1 MTNSADQ
8 PGKTPTPPHAG
19 SVPLEAI
26 LRTEEL
32 GRRAYRAPDYE
43 TENRALAKVVRALAE
58 APATILQTLADTL
71 LEVFNADSA
80 GMSLLT
86 EDADRF
92 YWPAI
97 AGAWSP
103 HLGGGTPRDFGPCG
117 DVLDCN
123 EPMLFTRWEQRYPYL
138 SEATPLAEEGLLVP
152 FHVNGKAVGTIW
164 AIAHDDR
171 RKFDGEDLRQL
182 QSLGKFASAAYQAV
196 QLQHAEQARRDLAG
210 VNRSQQLLID
220 ELNHR
225 VKNTL
230 ATVQSIAAHTLTSSQ
245 ATVEKK
251 TFEGRLIALSHTHD
265 LLSSRSWES
274 LSFQELLHQ
283 ELDPFG
289 CKGGG
294 ACTLEG
300 SDLQISPKMGL
311 ALALA
316 LHELVTNA
324 AKYGALSKPSGRVHV
339 SWRIDRSSTS
349 EVLRLDWTETGGPP
363 VVAPV
368 REGFGLTTLKRGL
381 AIELDGEVT
390 IDFPSAGLVCT
401 MGIPLFQ

>member
-1 MTNSADQ
+1 MMISADQ
-8 PGKTPTPPHAG
+8 PGTPPAPLDAR
-19 SVPLEAI
+19 SVPLKAI

-32 GRRAYRAPDYE
+32 GRRPYRAPDYE
-43 TENRALAKVVRALAE
+43 TENRALAKVSQALAE

-71 LEVFNADSA
+71 LDVFNADSA

-86 EDADRF
+86 EEGDQF

-117 DVLDCN
+117 DVLDRN
-123 EPMLFTRWEQRYPYL
+123 EPMLFTRWDRRYPYL
-138 SEATPLAEEGLLVP
+138 GEATPLVEEGLLVP
-152 FHVNGKAVGTIW
+152 FHVHGKAVGTVW

-171 RKFDGEDLRQL
+171 RRFDAEDLRQL

-196 QLQHAEQARRDLAG
+196 QLQHAEQARRDLAAL
-210 VNRSQQLLID
+210 NRSQQQLIS

-230 ATVQSIAAHTLTSSQ
+230 ATVQSIAAHTLTSAQ
-245 ATVEKK
+245 ATGEKK

-265 LLSSRSWES
+265 LLSARSWES
-274 LSFQELLHQ
+274 LSLRELLHQ

-289 CKGGG
+289 CEGGG
-294 ACTLEG
+294 PCTLDG
-300 SDLQISPKMGL
+300 SDLQIRPKMGL

-316 LHELVTNA
+316 LHELATNA
-324 AKYGALSKPSGRVHV
+324 AKYGALSRRAGGVHV
-339 SWRIDRSSTS
+339 CWRIEHSSS
-349 EVLRLDWTETGGPP
+349 SKILRLDWTETGGPP
-363 VVAPV
+363 VVKPQ
-368 REGFGLTTLKRGL
+368 RDGFGLTTLKRGL
-381 AIELDGEVT
+381 AIELDAAVT
-390 IDFPSAGLVCT
+390 IDFLPVGLVCR
-401 MGIPLFQ
+401 MGIPLHQ